1 MLEHTMGGSLGRR
14 DTAAVVPGA
23 GALVGGGFLGEL
35 DDKVRSSLVGLL
47 GLKSRVGKVVFKVDR
62 LSGTGGA
69 RASDRTGRMEETVV
83 GHHA

>member
-23 GALVGGGFLGEL
+23 GALVGGGLLGEL

>member
-1 MLEHTMGGSLGRR
+1 MGGSLRRR
-14 DTAAVVPGA
+14 DTATVVPGA
-23 GALVGGGFLGEL
+23 GALVRSDLLGEL

-47 GLKSRVGKVVFKVDR
+47 LLGLKSGVGKVVFKVDR

-83 GHHA
+83 GYHA

>member
-14 DTAAVVPGA
+14 DTATVVPSA
-23 GALVGGGFLGEL
+23 GALVGGGLLGEV

>member
-1 MLEHTMGGSLGRR
+1 MGGPLGRR
-14 DTAAVVPGA
+14 DTTAVVPGA
-23 GALVGGGFLGEL
+23 GALVGCGCGVLSEL
-35 DDKVRSSLVGLL
+35 DDKVRSSLVGLLLL

-69 RASDRTGRMEETVV
+69 RASDRTGRMEETVI